1 MYIPALTGFKMIPP
15 FIIRIAGAWVTLKII
30 DTEEY
35 TYIEG
40 IGTATEE
47 GTLDLEGL
55 IKTLLQERYFRYL

>member
-1 MYIPALTGFKMIPP
+1 MRNLEG
-15 FIIRIAGAWVTLKII
+15 LKII
-30 DTEEY
+30 DTDEY